1 VKSDT
6 FFIWRIADGKLAESW
21 GLADR
26 FGFLQ
31 ELGIVP
37 SDDELA
43 ARMPKPDRSG

>member
-1 VKSDT
+1 MRA
-6 FFIWRIADGKLAESW
+6 FFIWRVADGKLAESW
-21 GLADR
+21 GVADR

-43 ARMPKPDRSG
+43 ARTPKSESS